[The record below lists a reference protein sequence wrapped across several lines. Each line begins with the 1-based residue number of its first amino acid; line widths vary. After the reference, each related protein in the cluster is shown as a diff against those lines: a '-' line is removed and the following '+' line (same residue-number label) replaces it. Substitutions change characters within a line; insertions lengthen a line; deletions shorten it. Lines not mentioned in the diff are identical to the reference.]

1 MAEEK
6 ENKNDISRAYVI
18 REKGVS
24 SEKNDIK
31 EALMN
36 FVETHSYK
44 IKKRDAWRI
53 SIEYWKN
60 KSADN
65 AITASDLYFRL
76 FEKYSDKPDY
86 LRKSYEYLQ
95 LAQDQSEKKNDTIKL
110 EEIEKKRHKIFDII
124 QNNRINVL
132 VRIGSIDKHVLK
144 MAELNYKHAQ
154 TREEKVKASSN
165 ISEIY
170 LKLGKLEKAKE
181 YYSISINNS
190 GNDPA
195 LLESLIIF
203 SNYLSDKINS
213 KVDFQAYKMMNLKR
227 KLVLPDIK
235 QSKLLKRKENYNDV
249 FVKRI
254 SSQYSSLFGKK
265 LNGINIENNNVYFS
279 KINLGE
285 RQEKWIKGVLN
296 SLKKNNIL
304 DYMENGQCKYKVSI
318 DESKYLN
325 YVKSIGKRK

>member
-1 MAEEK
+1 
-6 ENKNDISRAYVI
+6 
-18 REKGVS
+18 
-24 SEKNDIK
+24 
-31 EALMN
+31 
-36 FVETHSYK
+36 
-44 IKKRDAWRI
+44 
-53 SIEYWKN
+53 
-60 KSADN
+60 
-65 AITASDLYFRL
+65 
-76 FEKYSDKPDY
+76 
-86 LRKSYEYLQ
+86 
-95 LAQDQSEKKNDTIKL
+95 
-110 EEIEKKRHKIFDII
+110 
-124 QNNRINVL
+124 
-132 VRIGSIDKHVLK
+132 
-144 MAELNYKHAQ
+144 
-154 TREEKVKASSN
+154 
-165 ISEIY
+165 
-170 LKLGKLEKAKE
+170 LEKAKE